1 MLELW
6 GSDWVGSG
14 RTLTC
19 NGAGSLRCMR
29 HLSRPLLFCCLHSCM
44 PLLLQAFLTKLLTVD
59 LPELMVLPKRLEI
72 NIPPAVTAGT
82 RPGRA
87 NSMVCRLSAPPPAAY
102 APSCSSLRLLASPK
116 QGGVGGGVLFL
127 CALAV
132 RRPRFPHS
140 LHLPTPFHPALP
152 SPIVACSGR
161 GGGGARRGHA
171 RRRVRGPA
179 GRRAGAR
186 AAGGAAAGAAGRRG
200 RRVAARLVHW
210 GTAGGVGWAGRQ
222 GGGGQQGDGPRAG
235 QRTVDEAA
243 RRSRGARRAACSLTP
258 PLPHPTASL
267 RLQVTLHEA
276 RDLPVW
282 GFPWQ
287 SNPYCRMTLGSQAVQ
302 VRGSAAAARPT
313 QHGLP
318 AC

>member
-1 MLELW
+1 M
-6 GSDWVGSG
+6 G
-14 RTLTC
+14 RD
-19 NGAGSLRCMR
+19 AVMR
-29 HLSRPLLFCCLHSCM
+29 AVASAV
-44 PLLLQAFLTKLLTVD
+44 LQAD
-59 LPELMVLPKRLEI
+59 ALEH
-72 NIPPAVTAGT
+72 A
-82 RPGRA
+82 
-87 NSMVCRLSAPPPAAY
+87 
-102 APSCSSLRLLASPK
+102 LLA
-116 QGGVGGGVLFL
+116 
-127 CALAV
+127 
-132 RRPRFPHS
+132 
-140 LHLPTPFHPALP
+140 ALP
-152 SPIVACSGR
+152 L
-161 GGGGARRGHA
+161 
-171 RRRVRGPA
+171 GPQ
-179 GRRAGAR
+179 G
-186 AAGGAAAGAAGRRG
+186 AAGGVSLPDLFTGELQVGLGGREG
-200 RRVAARLVHW
+200 R
-210 GTAGGVGWAGRQ
+210 